1 MSGRIDDVDL
11 GSFVI
16 DSSIFGENRDSTFS
30 LNIVGVHDTFRNILI
45 FAEYTALF

>member
-16 DSSIFGENRDSTFS
+16 DCSIFGENRDSTLSF
-30 LNIVGVHDTFRNILI
+30 NIIGVHDTFRNILI
-45 FAEYTALF
+45 LTENTTLF